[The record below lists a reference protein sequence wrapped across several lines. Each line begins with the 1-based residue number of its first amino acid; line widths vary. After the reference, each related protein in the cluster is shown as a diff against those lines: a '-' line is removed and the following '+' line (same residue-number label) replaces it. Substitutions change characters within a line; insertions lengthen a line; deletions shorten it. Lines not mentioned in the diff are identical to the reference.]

1 MRLLNKPLTRK
12 ERQNELDMINGN
24 IARVSVSNNPVE
36 IVAQLGFA
44 IDRLNLVAY
53 SRVIELTQQL
63 QDMQNN

>member
-24 IARVSVSNNPVE
+24 IARVSVSNDPVE

-44 IDRLNLVAY
+44 IDRLNMVAY
-53 SRVIELTQQL
+53 SRVMELTQQL
-63 QDMQNN
+63 QNMQK

>member
-24 IARVSVSNNPVE
+24 IARVSVSDDPVE

-44 IDRLNLVAY
+44 IDRLNMVAY

-63 QDMQNN
+63 QDMQK

>member
-24 IARVSVSNNPVE
+24 IARVSVSNDPVE

-63 QDMQNN
+63 QDMQK

>member
-24 IARVSVSNNPVE
+24 IARVSVSDDPVE

-44 IDRLNLVAY
+44 IDRLNMVAY

-63 QDMQNN
+63 HDMQK

>member
-24 IARVSVSNNPVE
+24 IARVSVSDDPVE

-44 IDRLNLVAY
+44 IDRLNMVAY
-53 SRVIELTQQL
+53 SRVMELTQQL
-63 QDMQNN
+63 QDMQN

>member
-12 ERQNELDMINGN
+12 ERQNELDMMNGN
-24 IARVSVSNNPVE
+24 IARVSVSDDPVE

-44 IDRLNLVAY
+44 IDRLNMVAY

-63 QDMQNN
+63 QNMQK

>member
-24 IARVSVSNNPVE
+24 IARVSVSDDPVE

-44 IDRLNLVAY
+44 IDRLNMFAY
-53 SRVIELTQQL
+53 SRVMELTQQL
-63 QDMQNN
+63 QDMQK

>member
-24 IARVSVSNNPVE
+24 ITRVSVSNDPVE

-44 IDRLNLVAY
+44 IDRLNMVAY
-53 SRVIELTQQL
+53 SRVMELTQQL
-63 QDMQNN
+63 QDMQK

>member
-24 IARVSVSNNPVE
+24 IARVSVSDDPVE

-44 IDRLNLVAY
+44 IDRLNMVAY
-53 SRVIELTQQL
+53 SRIMELTQQL
-63 QDMQNN
+63 QDMQK

>member
-24 IARVSVSNNPVE
+24 IARVSVSDDPVE

-44 IDRLNLVAY
+44 IDRLNMVAY
-53 SRVIELTQQL
+53 SRIMELTQQL
-63 QDMQNN
+63 QDMPK

>member
-24 IARVSVSNNPVE
+24 IARVSVSDDPVG

-44 IDRLNLVAY
+44 IDRLNMVAY

-63 QDMQNN
+63 QDMQK

>member
-24 IARVSVSNNPVE
+24 IARVSVSDDPVE

-44 IDRLNLVAY
+44 IDRLNMVAY
-53 SRVIELTQQL
+53 SRVMELTQQL
-63 QDMQNN
+63 QDMQK

>member
-24 IARVSVSNNPVE
+24 IARVSVSDDPIE

-44 IDRLNLVAY
+44 IDRLNMVAY
-53 SRVIELTQQL
+53 SRIMELTQQL
-63 QDMQNN
+63 QDMQK

>member
-24 IARVSVSNNPVE
+24 IARVSVSDDPVE

-44 IDRLNLVAY
+44 IDRLNMVAY
-53 SRVIELTQQL
+53 SRVMELTQQL
-63 QDMQNN
+63 QNIQK

>member
-24 IARVSVSNNPVE
+24 IARVSVSDDPVE

-44 IDRLNLVAY
+44 IDRLNMVAY
-53 SRVIELTQQL
+53 SRVMELTQQL
-63 QDMQNN
+63 QNMQK

>member
-24 IARVSVSNNPVE
+24 IARVSVSDDPVE

-44 IDRLNLVAY
+44 IDRLNMVAY

-63 QDMQNN
+63 QNMQK

>member
-24 IARVSVSNNPVE
+24 IARVSVSNDPVE

-44 IDRLNLVAY
+44 IDRLNMVAY
-53 SRVIELTQQL
+53 SRVMELTQQL
-63 QDMQNN
+63 QDMQK